1 MDVRDVISRGPFVQQ
16 IDLAPAKAQICGK
29 ARDKQALVSI
39 VLWKARQTSRF
50 AIKYRQIKN
59 SHDPNFSISIRVCT
73 RVRWNKARKRR
84 YTDLG
89 SAKSS
94 SPYWYSPLINRD
106 KYLSAPWNS
115 PRGFVSFRLV
125 PSQQSMVELPL
136 HFRQGKSYIN
146 NIFLD
151 FEVGRLHCDGAQW

>member
-29 ARDKQALVSI
+29 ARDKQALVSFLSFCEKLVKLVDSRLNI
-39 VLWKARQTSRF
+39 DGLRIHTIQIFPFARECVETKLEN
-50 AIKYRQIKN
+50 A
-59 SHDPNFSISIRVCT
+59 VT
-73 RVRWNKARKRR
+73 RSW
-84 YTDLG
+84 

-94 SPYWYSPLINRD
+94 SPYRYSPLINRD